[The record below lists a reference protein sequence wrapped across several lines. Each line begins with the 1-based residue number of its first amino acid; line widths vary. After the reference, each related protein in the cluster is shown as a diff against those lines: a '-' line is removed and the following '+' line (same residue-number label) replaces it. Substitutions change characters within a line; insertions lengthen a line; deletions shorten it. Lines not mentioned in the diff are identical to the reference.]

1 MADSDVKLLAEYEK
15 MPSVKVV
22 KADQAAFK
30 AATRKV
36 WDSWELKPF
45 GSFVKKLRAAA
56 N

>member
-1 MADSDVKLLAEYEK
+1 